1 MMKRSDMVLSNDL
14 DLEKV
19 KSKEL
24 TVINRNNTG
33 STTVRI
39 KKPRPATGNLLN
51 NRKLN
56 QNSNSTIGKTD
67 ISLYQKIGSL
77 SRSRKNFL
85 SRDQLDQIESVLP
98 CPHDPQSLSHLY
110 LEGKSK
116 LKLEA
121 NAAKKSSHLVVL
133 NQLDQFS

>member
-1 MMKRSDMVLSNDL
+1 MKRSDMVLSNDL
-14 DLEKV
+14 DLDKV

-24 TVINRNNTG
+24 TVINPKNTG
-33 STTVRI
+33 CTTVRI
-39 KKPRPATGNLLN
+39 RKPRPATGNLLN

-110 LEGKSK
+110 LEG
-116 LKLEA
+116 
-121 NAAKKSSHLVVL
+121 
-133 NQLDQFS
+133 

>member
-1 MMKRSDMVLSNDL
+1 MKRSDMVLSNDL

-110 LEGKSK
+110 LEGQSK